1 MKWAR
6 STIDGRDWNVV
17 DFSRLHPERLRR
29 NRRELVCVA
38 CGAPAFFRS
47 ASGTRPPTFGAHHR
61 EGCVAVAPAW
71 SVFRYLQ

>member
-6 STIDGRDWNVV
+6 STVDGRDWSVT
-17 DFSRLHPERLRR
+17 DFSRLHPERLRTT
-29 NRRELVCVA
+29 RRGLVCLA

-47 ASGTRPPTFGAHHR
+47 GSEKRPPTFGAHHTQD
-61 EGCVAVAPAW
+61 CAAVAPAW